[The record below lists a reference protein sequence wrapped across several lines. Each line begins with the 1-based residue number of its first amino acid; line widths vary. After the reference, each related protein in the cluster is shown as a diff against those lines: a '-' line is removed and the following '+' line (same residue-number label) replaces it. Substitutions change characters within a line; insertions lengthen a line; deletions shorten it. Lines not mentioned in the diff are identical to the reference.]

1 MNSENAEKPTRSYYG
16 AVFMAAATFTGVLG
30 ATNAAHAAFMQV
42 PAVGGCQLG
51 TLSDINNE
59 GIGNTNGNPVYCPFV
74 YTSAFPETSVTGV
87 SVDFNT
93 TGTGANAELCARR
106 FDGSFAACSAA
117 VSVPNGN
124 GSWQTALFDANHNA
138 SALALWTG
146 DSSNGRYAYVR
157 VVPQG
162 TFNGVSIVN
171 PN

>member
-1 MNSENAEKPTRSYYG
+1 MFDRHSTARRSIVSYYG
-16 AVFMAAATFTGVLG
+16 AVFMAAATFTAVLG
-30 ATNAAHAAFMQV
+30 TATAAHAAFMQIS
-42 PAVGGCQLG
+42 AIGGCLG
-51 TLSDINNE
+51 GAPL
-59 GIGNTNGNPVYCPFV
+59 YCPFA

-93 TGTGANAELCARR
+93 TGTGTGVELCARR
-106 FDGSFAACSAA
+106 FDGSFAACSAE

-146 DSSNGRYAYVR
+146 DSSNGRYAYLR
-157 VVPQG
+157 VDVQG